1 MEIISGIYKVTN
13 LINNKIYIG
22 QSINIYKRWEAHKY
36 VSLNKNSQEYN
47 IYFHNAL
54 RKYGINN
61 FLFEIIEQCNKDELD
76 EKEKYWIEYYDS
88 CNRDIGY
95 NESKGG
101 YGYNGERYHIEQ
113 YDLDGN
119 FIKEWDSVYE
129 AAKSLNTSITNIRCC
144 ILYPDE
150 QKSAAGFQWK
160 RKGDSRIITKYSPN
174 YYLEGLE
181 KGRKRKQIK
190 QYNKNNEYVQTFES
204 RKDAAY
210 WLKENGYTKANDLKS
225 VQGHLS
231 TAINLNKLAYGFYW
245 KDGD

>member
-22 QSINIYKRWEAHKY
+22 QSINIYQRWQAHKST
-36 VSLNKNSQEYN
+36 SLNKNSKEYN

-54 RKYGINN
+54 RKYGIEN
-61 FLFEIIEQCNKDELD
+61 FNFEIIEQCVENDLD
-76 EKEKYWIEYYDS
+76 KREKYWIEYYNS
-88 CNRDIGY
+88 YGRNFGY

-101 YGYNGERYHIEQ
+101 DGYNGRRYHVEQ

-129 AAKSLNTSITNIRCC
+129 AAKNLNTSIINIRYC
-144 ILYPDE
+144 ILYPDK

-160 RKGDSRIITKYSPN
+160 RKNDPRVITKYSPN

-181 KGRKRKQIK
+181 NGRKKKKIK
-190 QYNKNNEYVQTFES
+190 QYNKNNEYVQTFDS

-210 WLKENGYTKANDLKS
+210 WLKENGYTNASNLKS
-225 VQGHLS
+225 VQSQLS
-231 TAINLNKLAYGFYW
+231 TIINSERLAYNFYW